1 MATPRKTKRQRRIE
15 RVEYRF
21 TIDAYTPDTLPMARL
36 AEYMTELAKVLG
48 EPKSVHF
55 RKLEPG
61 STVLVHQIEREA
73 VPKVRERATA
83 VRRGDGPSEA
93 TRAFRTLNRLLR
105 DDDAIGVLRDDKAR
119 PAVILRFPGRE
130 EVEEKFVSV
139 RQSGSIDGEVIW
151 VGGADQTAHVTLVS
165 EGQQIS
171 GCYTTRAIAKEL
183 ARKIYE
189 PVRLFGK
196 GRWNRDGE
204 GAWTLIDFKIESFEE
219 LKSTA
224 LSDVLSELRA
234 IPTEWDDESFDE
246 LGTLRNG
253 PVGKRNGRH

>member
-1 MATPRKTKRQRRIE
+1 MPSKTKRPRRIE

-21 TIDAYTPDTLPMARL
+21 TIDAYTPDTMPMARL
-36 AEYMTELAKVLG
+36 AEYMSELAKVLG
-48 EPKSVHF
+48 EPKAVHF

-73 VPKVRERATA
+73 VPKVRERAIA

-93 TRAFRTLNRLLR
+93 VRAFRALNRLLR
-105 DDDAIGVLRDDKAR
+105 DDDAVAVLRDDKAR
-119 PAVILRFPGRE
+119 NAIILRFPGRE
-130 EVEEKFVSV
+130 EVEEKFASV
-139 RQSGSIDGEVIW
+139 RQFGSIDGEIIW

-196 GRWNRDGE
+196 GRWNRDAE
-204 GAWTLIDFKIESFEE
+204 GAWTLVDFKIESFEE
-219 LKSTA
+219 LRTTP
-224 LSDVLSELRA
+224 LSDVLAELRS
-234 IPTEWDDESFDE
+234 IPAEWEKESYDE
-246 LGTLRNG
+246 LGQIRHG
-253 PVGKRNGRH
+253 PAGKRNGRH